1 MSNLLKEAIADAKAV
16 RATALANA
24 KAALEEAFQPKLE
37 AMLAEKLK
45 SEIETNEVD
54 HSSSIGKG
62 KGVASSST
70 QSSTVDPQGADND
83 MVSLEEESDSVEIT
97 DEELNEIL
105 AELEGELDEAGQ
117 VDPNVPVAPAPVPA
131 PVDPTAVA
139 PAPVAPAPVDPMTP
153 APAPAPVD
161 PMAQVPAPAPVAEEM
176 EGDEVVD
183 LQELLDSLN
192 EEETEEEGEE
202 GEEEMEES
210 IINEEEKEEKVDEKI
225 EDEKV
230 DESLQAELNEAMS
243 TVQYLRDQLNEVNL
257 LNAKLLYTNKL
268 FNSFNLDQKQKLKV
282 VETFDLAKSIREV
295 KLSYTILSESYS
307 LGGSVVKKT
316 NTTAKTITEG
326 LASKPVASTAPKKE
340 LIVENSN
347 VMASRFQKLAGIKK

>member
-45 SEIETNEVD
+45 NEISDGEYGSDESSETMPMD
-54 HSSSIGKG
+54 MS
-62 KGVASSST
+62 ASDDAMDERM
-70 QSSTVDPQGADND
+70 QI
-83 MVSLEEESDSVEIT
+83 SDA
-97 DEELNEIL
+97 ELNEIL

-117 VDPNVPVAPAPVPA
+117 VDPNVPVAPAPA
-131 PVDPTAVA
+131 PVDPMAQAPAPVAPAPVA
-139 PAPVAPAPVDPMTP
+139 PAPVAPAPVDPM
-153 APAPAPVD
+153 AQAPAPVD
-161 PMAQVPAPAPVAEEM
+161 PMAQAPVAEGDD
-176 EGDEVVD
+176 GDEMVD

-192 EEETEEEGEE
+192 DDESAGEEITE
-202 GEEEMEES
+202 GEEEDEDEEP
-210 IINEEEKEEKVDEKI
+210 VDEKI
-225 EDEKV
+225 EDAEV
-230 DESLQAELNEAMS
+230 VESLQSELNEAMS

-268 FNSFNLDQKQKLKV
+268 FNTFNLDQKQKLKV

-347 VMASRFQKLAGIKK
+347 VMALRFQKLAGIKK

>member
-45 SEIETNEVD
+45 NEIAEETDAVHQNEAQVP
-54 HSSSIGKG
+54 
-62 KGVASSST
+62 VQEA
-70 QSSTVDPQGADND
+70 
-83 MVSLEEESDSVEIT
+83 EEEEVVEIT
-97 DEELNEIL
+97 DDELNEIL
-105 AELEGELDEAGQ
+105 AELEGELEEGN
-117 VDPNVPVAPAPVPA
+117 PGEPVP
-131 PVDPTAVA
+131 A
-139 PAPVAPAPVDPMTP
+139 PAPVAPAPVVDPTLAA
-153 APAPAPVD
+153 APAPAPVAEV
-161 PMAQVPAPAPVAEEM
+161 PPVPAPVAPEVPPAPAAPAPAPVAEET
-176 EGDEVVD
+176 EEDEVVD

-192 EEETEEEGEE
+192 EDESLEDETSEEEETLAE
-202 GEEEMEES
+202 GEEE
-210 IINEEEKEEKVDEKI
+210 EEKVDEKI

-230 DESLQAELNEAMS
+230 DEALQSQLNEALQ

-257 LNAKLLYTNKL
+257 LNAKLLYTNKI

-307 LGGSVVKKT
+307 LGASVVKKT

-326 LASKPVASTAPKKE
+326 LASKPVASTAPAKE
-340 LIVENSN
+340 VIVENSN
-347 VMASRFQKLAGIKK
+347 VMASRFQKLAGIKDRKSTRLNSSHIPLSRMPSSA

>member
-45 SEIETNEVD
+45 NEIADSSDISNPDPTND
-54 HSSSIGKG
+54 NDGMPL
-62 KGVASSST
+62 
-70 QSSTVDPQGADND
+70 TVDRYVD
-83 MVSLEEESDSVEIT
+83 ESQMEIT
-97 DEELNEIL
+97 DDELNEIL

-117 VDPNVPVAPAPVPA
+117 VDPNVPVAPTPA

-139 PAPVAPAPVDPMTP
+139 PAPVAPAPFDPMAQ
-153 APAPAPVD
+153 APVPAPVD
-161 PMAQVPAPAPVAEEM
+161 PRAQAPAPVAEEM
-176 EGDEVVD
+176 QGDEIVD

-192 EEETEEEGEE
+192 DDESEGEEITE
-202 GEEEMEES
+202 GEEEEDEEQ
-210 IINEEEKEEKVDEKI
+210 EVDEKI

-230 DESLQAELNEAMS
+230 DEALQAELNEAMS

-268 FNSFNLDQKQKLKV
+268 FNQFNLDQKQKLKV
-282 VETFDLAKSIREV
+282 VETFDLSKSIREV

-326 LASKPVASTAPKKE
+326 LASKPVASTAPKKD

>member
-45 SEIETNEVD
+45 NEIADSSDISNPDPTND
-54 HSSSIGKG
+54 NDGMPL
-62 KGVASSST
+62 
-70 QSSTVDPQGADND
+70 TVDRYVD
-83 MVSLEEESDSVEIT
+83 ESQMEIT
-97 DEELNEIL
+97 DDELNEIL

-117 VDPNVPVAPAPVPA
+117 VDPNVPVAPAPA
-131 PVDPTAVA
+131 PVDPMAQAPAPVAPAPFDPMAQA
-139 PAPVAPAPVDPMTP
+139 PAPVAPAPVDPM
-153 APAPAPVD
+153 
-161 PMAQVPAPAPVAEEM
+161 AQATAPVAEDM
-176 EGDEVVD
+176 QGDEIVD

-192 EEETEEEGEE
+192 DDESEGEEITE
-202 GEEEMEES
+202 GEEEEED
-210 IINEEEKEEKVDEKI
+210 EEVVDEKI

-230 DESLQAELNEAMS
+230 TESLQAELNEAMS

>member
-1 MSNLLKEAIADAKAV
+1 MSTSDDAMDE
-16 RATALANA
+16 R
-24 KAALEEAFQPKLE
+24 
-37 AMLAEKLK
+37 M
-45 SEIETNEVD
+45 EI
-54 HSSSIGKG
+54 
-62 KGVASSST
+62 
-70 QSSTVDPQGADND
+70 
-83 MVSLEEESDSVEIT
+83 SD
-97 DEELNEIL
+97 DELNEIL

-117 VDPNVPVAPAPVPA
+117 VDPNVPVAPAP
-131 PVDPTAVA
+131 
-139 PAPVAPAPVDPMTP
+139 
-153 APAPAPVD
+153 
-161 PMAQVPAPAPVAEEM
+161 APVAEDTGEDEM
-176 EGDEVVD
+176 VD

-192 EEETEEEGEE
+192 DDESAGEEITE
-202 GEEEMEES
+202 GEEEEDEEP
-210 IINEEEKEEKVDEKI
+210 VDEKI

-230 DESLQAELNEAMS
+230 AESLQVELNEAMS

-268 FNSFNLDQKQKLKV
+268 FNTFNLDQKQKLKV

>member
-45 SEIETNEVD
+45 NEISEGEYSSDKVSETMPMEM
-54 HSSSIGKG
+54 S
-62 KGVASSST
+62 
-70 QSSTVDPQGADND
+70 
-83 MVSLEEESDSVEIT
+83 VSKDDAMDEGMEIT

-117 VDPNVPVAPAPVPA
+117 VDPNVPVAPAPA
-131 PVDPTAVA
+131 PVDPAAAA
-139 PAPVAPAPVDPMTP
+139 PAPVAPVDPMAAP
-153 APAPAPVD
+153 VAPAPAPVD
-161 PMAQVPAPAPVAEEM
+161 PMAAAPAPAPVAEEA
-176 EGDEVVD
+176 EGEEVVD

-192 EEETEEEGEE
+192 EEETEEE
-202 GEEEMEES
+202 EEMEES
-210 IINEEEKEEKVDEKI
+210 IVNEEKEEDDEKEEKVDEKI

-268 FNSFNLDQKQKLKV
+268 FNQFNLDQKQKLKV

-326 LASKPVASTAPKKE
+326 LASKPVASTAPAKE

>member
-1 MSNLLKEAIADAKAV
+1 MLEPVPVIANPELLRTTPV
-16 RATALANA
+16 ALIP
-24 KAALEEAFQPKLE
+24 LLLIVTP
-37 AMLAEKLK
+37 
-45 SEIETNEVD
+45 
-54 HSSSIGKG
+54 
-62 KGVASSST
+62 
-70 QSSTVDPQGADND
+70 
-83 MVSLEEESDSVEIT
+83 
-97 DEELNEIL
+97 
-105 AELEGELDEAGQ
+105 
-117 VDPNVPVAPAPVPA
+117 PNVPVAPVPA
-131 PVDPTAVA
+131 PVDPMAQAPAPVA
-139 PAPVAPAPVDPMTP
+139 PAPVAPAPVDPM
-153 APAPAPVD
+153 AVAPAPVD
-161 PMAQVPAPAPVAEEM
+161 PMAQAPVAEGDD
-176 EGDEVVD
+176 GDEMVD

-192 EEETEEEGEE
+192 DDESAGEEITE
-202 GEEEMEES
+202 GEEEDEEP
-210 IINEEEKEEKVDEKI
+210 VDEKI
-225 EDEKV
+225 EDAEV
-230 DESLQAELNEAMS
+230 VESLQSELNEAMS

-347 VMASRFQKLAGIKK
+347 VMALRFQKLAGIKK

>member
-45 SEIETNEVD
+45 NEIAD
-54 HSSSIGKG
+54 SSDIANPDPTGDNDG
-62 KGVASSST
+62 MPL
-70 QSSTVDPQGADND
+70 TVDRYVDEGD
-83 MVSLEEESDSVEIT
+83 MQISDG
-97 DEELNEIL
+97 ELDEIL

-117 VDPNVPVAPAPVPA
+117 VDPNVPVAPAPA
-131 PVDPTAVA
+131 PVDPMAVAPAPVAPAPVA
-139 PAPVAPAPVDPMTP
+139 PAPVAPAPVDPM
-153 APAPAPVD
+153 AQAPAPVD
-161 PMAQVPAPAPVAEEM
+161 PMAQAPVAEGDD
-176 EGDEVVD
+176 GDEMVD

-192 EEETEEEGEE
+192 DDESEGEE
-202 GEEEMEES
+202 ITEGEEDDEDEEV
-210 IINEEEKEEKVDEKI
+210 VDEKI

-230 DESLQAELNEAMS
+230 AESLQVELNEAMS

-268 FNSFNLDQKQKLKV
+268 FNTFNLDQKQKLKV

-347 VMASRFQKLAGIKK
+347 VMALRFQKLAGIKK

>member
-45 SEIETNEVD
+45 NEISEGEYGSDEVSETMPMEM
-54 HSSSIGKG
+54 S
-62 KGVASSST
+62 AS
-70 QSSTVDPQGADND
+70 DDAMDEG
-83 MVSLEEESDSVEIT
+83 MEIT

-117 VDPNVPVAPAPVPA
+117 VDPNVPVAPAPA
-131 PVDPTAVA
+131 PVDPAASTPA
-139 PAPVAPAPVDPMTP
+139 PAPVAPVDPMAAP
-153 APAPAPVD
+153 VAPAPAPVD
-161 PMAQVPAPAPVAEEM
+161 PMAAAPAPAPAPVAEEA
-176 EGDEVVD
+176 EGEEVVD

-192 EEETEEEGEE
+192 EEETEEE
-202 GEEEMEES
+202 EMEES
-210 IINEEEKEEKVDEKI
+210 IVNEEKEEKEEEDDEKEEKVDEKI

-268 FNSFNLDQKQKLKV
+268 FNQFNLDQKQKLKV

-326 LASKPVASTAPKKE
+326 LASKPVASTAPKKD

>member
-1 MSNLLKEAIADAKAV
+1 
-16 RATALANA
+16 
-24 KAALEEAFQPKLE
+24 
-37 AMLAEKLK
+37 
-45 SEIETNEVD
+45 
-54 HSSSIGKG
+54 
-62 KGVASSST
+62 
-70 QSSTVDPQGADND
+70 
-83 MVSLEEESDSVEIT
+83 
-97 DEELNEIL
+97 
-105 AELEGELDEAGQ
+105 
-117 VDPNVPVAPAPVPA
+117 
-131 PVDPTAVA
+131 
-139 PAPVAPAPVDPMTP
+139 MTP

-192 EEETEEEGEE
+192 EEETEEE